1 MTVSNTEQKAPDD
14 DLPETKV
21 PDDHSDLE
29 GPGCTIE
36 EFRAA
41 GVGILSD
48 EEIDDLIACV
58 HEWRHEWIHK
68 SEL

>member
-1 MTVSNTEQKAPDD
+1 MTVSKTEP
-14 DLPETKV
+14 TV
-21 PDDHSDLE
+21 PAVSDKE
-29 GPGCTIE
+29 EPHYTIE

-41 GVGILSD
+41 GLGVLSD

-58 HEWRHEWIHK
+58 HEWRHEWLHK